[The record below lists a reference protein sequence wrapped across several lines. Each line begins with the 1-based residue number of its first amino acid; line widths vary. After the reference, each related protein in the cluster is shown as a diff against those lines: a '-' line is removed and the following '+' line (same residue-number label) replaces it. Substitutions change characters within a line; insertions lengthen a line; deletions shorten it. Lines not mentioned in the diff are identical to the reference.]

1 MFNLKNKRI
10 MKKMMMMLMAMM
22 MAISVSAKDDR
33 VSVISGDGKV
43 LAEKGKTATLEF
55 DYKNATVEKGDK
67 LMDYLKKRGEQNV
80 KDWPEVEASACN
92 RFINAF
98 NKKSKKGVQIVKTDK
113 ADLKMKIIIEE
124 IDFGSTGVAVVF
136 GGFGSAGG
144 AEITGKLIV
153 TDNGG
158 NKLAEYELYQIRGGG
173 SYDYTEAKR
182 LGSCYENLAKMIV
195 KASK

>member
-1 MFNLKNKRI
+1 
-10 MKKMMMMLMAMM
+10 MKKMMMVLMAMM

-136 GGFGSAGG
+136 GGLGSAGG